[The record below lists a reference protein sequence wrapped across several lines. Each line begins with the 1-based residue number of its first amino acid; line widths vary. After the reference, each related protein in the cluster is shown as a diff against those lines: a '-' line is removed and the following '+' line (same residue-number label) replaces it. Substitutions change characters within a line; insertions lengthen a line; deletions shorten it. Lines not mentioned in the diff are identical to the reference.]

1 MPNSAN
7 SNCWTN
13 EEISSENF
21 RISKRISQLM
31 IGELLSQ

>member
-21 RISKRISQLM
+21 RINKEISQLM
-31 IGELLSQ
+31 IRELLSQ

>member
-21 RISKRISQLM
+21 RINKGISQLM
-31 IGELLSQ
+31 IGEVLSQ